1 MAACKKRLILLA
13 VLLAV
18 TGGLKA
24 SGYHAVHDARVA
36 AGHHAVLEAPVAGD
50 LQVSGGAGLQIS
62 GNDRAPVTR
71 IISLVPALTEML
83 FAIGAGPQVIAVSSY
98 DDFPPEVKAL
108 PRVGALLD
116 PDVER
121 ILTLR
126 PGLVLTYGSQS
137 GLEVQLARAGIR
149 TFSYRH
155 GGVAGALQTLRDL
168 GAATGHAADGDR
180 KAREIQ
186 AQLDAV
192 QARVRAYPRPRTL
205 LVFGRQPQSLQQMYV
220 SGGAGFLHD
229 ILQIAGG
236 ANVFADVRQESVQP
250 SHETVLARA
259 PDVIVE
265 VRTRQ
270 LGAADV
276 SRERGVWAALA
287 SIPAVRNGRIHFL
300 DGDYLVIPGPR
311 VGLAAEAVARALHPE
326 AFK

>member
-1 MAACKKRLILLA
+1 MAARAKRLILLS

-18 TGGLKA
+18 SGGLKA
-24 SGYHAVHDARVA
+24 S
-36 AGHHAVLEAPVAGD
+36 D
-50 LQVSGGAGLQIS
+50 LQGSGS
-62 GNDRAPVTR
+62 DRAPVTR

-98 DDFPPEVKAL
+98 DDFPPDVKAL

-126 PGLVLTYGSQS
+126 PDLVLTYGSQS
-137 GLEVQLARAGIR
+137 ALEVQLARAGIR

-155 GGVAGALQTLRDL
+155 GGVSGMLQTLRDL
-168 GAATGHAADGDR
+168 GVATGHAADGDR

-186 AQLDAV
+186 ARLSAV
-192 QARVRAYPRPRTL
+192 QDRVRAYPRPRTL

-220 SGGAGFLHD
+220 SGAVGFLHD

-250 SHETVLARA
+250 SSETILARA
-259 PDVIVE
+259 PEVIVE

-270 LGAADV
+270 LGAV
-276 SRERGVWAALA
+276 EVPRERDVWAALA
-287 SIPAVRNGRIHFL
+287 SIPAVRHGRIHFL

-311 VGLAAEAVARALHPE
+311 VGQAAEAVARALHPE
-326 AFK
+326 AFR